1 MYTLYIDTH
10 FVNLVLALF
19 KDGKLIEKE
28 VVESNKHSE
37 YTISLLEKLLD
48 NNNLK
53 VDNLN
58 SILVINGPGSF
69 TGVRIGIVVAKIIA
83 FTKNIPV
90 KTLSYLEAM
99 ALNFDCPVLVG
110 IRDRNGMFVGN
121 FNGNHELVEDY
132 VYMDNKHINNKDI
145 KEDIEIDLMKVY
157 EYMKD
162 KDAINPHL
170 LKPLYVKK
178 IEVMKND

>member
-58 SILVINGPGSF
+58 SI
-69 TGVRIGIVVAKIIA
+69 
-83 FTKNIPV
+83 
-90 KTLSYLEAM
+90 
-99 ALNFDCPVLVG
+99 
-110 IRDRNGMFVGN
+110 
-121 FNGNHELVEDY
+121 
-132 VYMDNKHINNKDI
+132 
-145 KEDIEIDLMKVY
+145 
-157 EYMKD
+157 
-162 KDAINPHL
+162 
-170 LKPLYVKK
+170 
-178 IEVMKND
+178 

>member
-1 MYTLYIDTH
+1 
-10 FVNLVLALF
+10 
-19 KDGKLIEKE
+19 
-28 VVESNKHSE
+28 
-37 YTISLLEKLLD
+37 
-48 NNNLK
+48 
-53 VDNLN
+53 
-58 SILVINGPGSF
+58 
-69 TGVRIGIVVAKIIA
+69 
-83 FTKNIPV
+83 
-90 KTLSYLEAM
+90 
-99 ALNFDCPVLVG
+99 
-110 IRDRNGMFVGN
+110 MFVGN
-121 FNGNHELVEDY
+121 FNANHELVEDY